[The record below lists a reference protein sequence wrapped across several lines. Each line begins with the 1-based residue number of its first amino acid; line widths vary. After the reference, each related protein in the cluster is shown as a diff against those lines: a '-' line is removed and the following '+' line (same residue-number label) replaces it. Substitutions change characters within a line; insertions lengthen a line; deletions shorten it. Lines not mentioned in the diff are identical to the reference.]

1 VHRSNNVPRWTVKKS
16 IDQTIAA
23 NHAGKGRMMTIKT
36 LLLLA
41 GMGASS
47 VAAAQ
52 SSITVAVVNNP
63 DMVTM
68 QKLSGEFGK
77 LHPNV
82 KVSFVTLPENEL
94 RQKVTTD
101 IATSAGQYDV
111 VMLSNYETPIWAKN
125 GWLLAMNPPADY
137 DVNDLLP
144 TVRAGLSFNGKIY
157 ALPFYAES
165 SMTYYRKDLFA
176 AAKLTMPAEP
186 TWTQIGQ
193 FAAKLTDKS
202 KGTYGICLRG
212 LPGWG
217 ENMAV
222 FDTMVNAYGG
232 RWFDM
237 NWKPELT
244 SAPWKAAANQYK
256 TLVTQYGPPGATSN
270 GFTESETLFA
280 NGQCAMWVDATVAAG
295 YLADPKTSKVAA
307 NVGFAQAPHEVT
319 KNGSHWLYAW
329 SLAIPKS
336 SRHAA
341 DAQTFIDWATSKGYI
356 ATVAKASG
364 WIAVPPGTRQS
375 TYANPEYLKVAPFAK
390 LVEQAIATA
399 DPSKPSVQQV
409 PYIGIQFVDIPEFQA
424 IGTRVGQIMAGILVG
439 QTSVD
444 QGLQL
449 AQTFTLRMM
458 MQSGKTK

>member
-1 VHRSNNVPRWTVKKS
+1 
-16 IDQTIAA
+16 
-23 NHAGKGRMMTIKT
+23 MTIKT
-36 LLLLA
+36 LLFIA
-41 GMGASS
+41 GMGATA
-47 VAAAQ
+47 VASAQ
-52 SSITVAVVNNP
+52 SAITVAVVNNP

-82 KVSFVTLPENEL
+82 KVNFVTLPENEL

-125 GWLLAMNPPADY
+125 GWLMPMTPPADY
-137 DVNDLLP
+137 DINDLLP
-144 TVRAGLSFNGKIY
+144 SVRKGLSYNDKIY

-217 ENMAV
+217 ENMAL

-244 SAPWKAAANQYK
+244 SAPWKNAANQYK
-256 TLVTQYGPPGATSN
+256 TLLTQYGPPGATSN

-307 NVGFAQAPHEVT
+307 NVGFAQSPHEVT
-319 KNGSHWLYAW
+319 KAGSNWLYIWA
-329 SLAIPKS
+329 LAIPKS
-336 SRHAA
+336 SKHAA

-356 ATVAKASG
+356 ATVAKAKG
-364 WIAVPPGTRQS
+364 WVAVPPGTRQS

-390 LVEQAIATA
+390 LVAQAIGTA
-399 DPSKPSVQQV
+399 DPTKPSVQQV
-409 PYIGIQFVDIPEFQA
+409 PYVGIQFVDIPEFQA
-424 IGTRVGQIMAGILVG
+424 IGTRVGQIMAGILAG
-439 QTSVD
+439 QTTVD
-444 QGLQL
+444 QGLQV
-449 AQTFTLRMM
+449 AQTFTERMM
-458 MQSGKTK
+458 IQSGKTK